1 MGDGCSFALS
11 LAWPLRRPGR
21 PLGGPGDRGAGARAR
36 RFADRTAVG
45 VQRGLERETGLE
57 PATPTL
63 ARLCSTTELF
73 PPTGCKGYA
82 RVRGLS
88 SRVTWHGE
96 GATGLLGRP
105 QGVYGKASRTR
116 V

>member
-1 MGDGCSFALS
+1 V
-11 LAWPLRRPGR
+11 
-21 PLGGPGDRGAGARAR
+21 RGARGS
-36 RFADRTAVG
+36 ADRPAVG
-45 VQRGLERETGLE
+45 VQRGALERETGLE

-73 PPTGCKGYA
+73 PPTGSKGYA
-82 RVRGLS
+82 RVRRLS
-88 SRVTWHGE
+88 RRVTRHGD
-96 GATGLLGRP
+96 GPRALPRGP